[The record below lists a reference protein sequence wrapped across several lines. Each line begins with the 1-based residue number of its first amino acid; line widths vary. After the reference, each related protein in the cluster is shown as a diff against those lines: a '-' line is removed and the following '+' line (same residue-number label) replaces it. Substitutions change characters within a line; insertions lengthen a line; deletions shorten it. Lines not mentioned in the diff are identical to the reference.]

1 MDTDIP
7 DTDDFDPLAPHM
19 GKKKKKKR
27 MTEDKL
33 PPLPRPQMPVVQ
45 IIFAG
50 GKDHDGDFA
59 T

>member
-7 DTDDFDPLAPHM
+7 DIDDFGPLPPHM

-33 PPLPRPQMPVVQ
+33 PPLPRPQMPVIQ
-45 IIFAG
+45 IIFTG
-50 GKDHDGDFA
+50 GKDHD
-59 T
+59 